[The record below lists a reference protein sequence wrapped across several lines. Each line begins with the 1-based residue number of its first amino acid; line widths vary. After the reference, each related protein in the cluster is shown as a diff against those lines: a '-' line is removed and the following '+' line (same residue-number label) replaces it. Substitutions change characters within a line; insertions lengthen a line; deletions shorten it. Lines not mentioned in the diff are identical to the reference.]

1 MNIIKIKIDLNMVRC
16 YNILQYLIMTK
27 FSCEKCGKGFNS
39 KSHYTQHNNRKTPC
53 VNENKVKEMIEKS
66 VEDKLSKLNIHIPNR
81 STGCNIT

>member
-1 MNIIKIKIDLNMVRC
+1 
-16 YNILQYLIMTK
+16 MTK

-66 VEDKLSKLNIHIPNR
+66 VEDKLSKLNIHIPVTSPPI
-81 STGCNIT
+81 STDTDATIESSSITVVQQDSQR